1 MNNEEKNKNNDLE
14 KKENKVKN
22 FFKEL
27 LSYVI
32 IIVVVLFV
40 KNYIIAPVQVRGDS
54 MDSTLQSG
62 DVMLLNRLQFKRHG
76 VNRFDIVVV
85 DDHDTYIIKRIIGL
99 PGDIVEI
106 KDNRLIINGEEYD
119 EYYLDEGTT
128 TSDLIVEVPK
138 GHYYILGDNRE
149 ESLDSR
155 ILGPIKE
162 EQIRGISKF
171 TIFPFNRIGIKK

>member
-1 MNNEEKNKNNDLE
+1 MDIEEKNKEIIEEQEESKLRR
-14 KKENKVKN
+14 

-27 LSYVI
+27 IPYVI

-62 DVMLLNRLQFKRHG
+62 DVMLLNRLQFKRYG
-76 VNRFDIVVV
+76 VKRFDIVVV

-106 KDNRLIINGEEYD
+106 KDERLIINGEEFD
-119 EYYLDEGTT
+119 EYYLDEGTHT
-128 TSDLIVEVPK
+128 DDLIVEVPK

-155 ILGPIKE
+155 ILGPIE
-162 EQIRGISKF
+162 EDKIQGIAKI
-171 TIFPFNRIGIKK
+171 TIFPLNRIGTKK

>member
-1 MNNEEKNKNNDLE
+1 MENHEKNKKNIEE
-14 KKENKVKN
+14 KEESKLKK
-22 FFKEL
+22 FFREL
-27 LSYVI
+27 VPYI
-32 IIVVVLFV
+32 IIIIVVLFV

-62 DVMLLNRLQFKRHG
+62 DVMLLNRLQFKRYG
-76 VNRFDIVVV
+76 VKRFDIVVV

-106 KDNRLIINGEEYD
+106 KDERLIINGEEYD

-162 EQIRGISKF
+162 EQIRGIAKF
-171 TIFPFNRIGIKK
+171 TIFPFNRFGNKK

>member
-1 MNNEEKNKNNDLE
+1 MENIEKNKEIKEEQEESKL
-14 KKENKVKN
+14 KK
-22 FFKEL
+22 FFREL
-27 LSYVI
+27 IPYVI
-32 IIVVVLFV
+32 IIIVVLFV

-62 DVMLLNRLQFKRHG
+62 DVMLLNRLQFKRYG
-76 VNRFDIVVV
+76 VKRFDIVVV

-106 KDNRLIINGEEYD
+106 KDERLIINGEEFD
-119 EYYLDEGTT
+119 EYYLDEGTHT
-128 TSDLIVEVPK
+128 DDLIIEVPQ

-155 ILGPIKE
+155 MLGPIKE
-162 EQIRGISKF
+162 KQIRGIAKI
-171 TIFPFNRIGIKK
+171 TIFPLNRIGIKK

>member
-1 MNNEEKNKNNDLE
+1 MENKEKNKKSVEEQEESKL
-14 KKENKVKN
+14 KN
-22 FFKEL
+22 FFREL
-27 LSYVI
+27 VPYI
-32 IIVVVLFV
+32 IIVVVVLFV

-62 DVMLLNRLQFKRHG
+62 DVMLLNRLQFKRYG
-76 VNRFDIVVV
+76 VKRFDIVVV

-106 KDNRLIINGEEYD
+106 KEERLIINGEEY
-119 EYYLDEGTT
+119 EEFYLDEGTHT
-128 TSDLIVEVPK
+128 NDLIVEVPQ

-162 EQIRGISKF
+162 KQIRGIAKI
-171 TIFPFNRIGIKK
+171 TIFPFNRIGTKK